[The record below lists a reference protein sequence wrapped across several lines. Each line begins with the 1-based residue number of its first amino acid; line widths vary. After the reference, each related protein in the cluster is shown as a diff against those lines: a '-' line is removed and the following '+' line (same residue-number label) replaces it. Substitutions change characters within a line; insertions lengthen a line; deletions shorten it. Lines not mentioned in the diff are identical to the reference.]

1 MTLYLLNNSST
12 AALVALIVGGSTLVA
27 LAATVAVRKAF
38 PNLAEAEAKFE
49 EATGVLRADVFAL
62 LYTIVLALVI
72 ADVSGNFTEASSTVS
87 AEATAVAQL
96 ARSASVYPAEA
107 SDAINDS
114 VREYV
119 RAVVED
125 EWPSM
130 RTGQSSPRAAAAIDG
145 LYAVYQ
151 DLNPQTAV
159 EQSFYDASVDDLDEI
174 TFQRRERLLQSQ
186 ESLSFLLRVLLV
198 VGAVVFVVLG
208 YPASVRSLAGQLVIV
223 GATAAFV
230 SFAYLL
236 TLVLDR
242 PFAGEVSVGTAPLKQ
257 GALARYWAFEGP
269 PPQLDPDR
277 VERLSPEDLVGV
289 WNSDSSF
296 GVMVFRQVGGEIRG
310 AYRNDEGTFVGR
322 IGDDGVLR
330 GWWCQEPDRQ
340 PLDNAGEVEWRL
352 LETPEGERPKL
363 DGRWKFGAAEAFRG
377 GWDLTRLGGQE
388 PPDLAPQFDAPA
400 TFCPHP

>member
-1 MTLYLLNNSST
+1 MTLYLLNNFST
-12 AALVALIVGGSTLVA
+12 AGLVALIVGGSTLVA
-27 LAATVAVRKAF
+27 MAATVAVRKAF
-38 PNLAEAEAKFE
+38 PNLAETEARFE

-96 ARSASVYPAEA
+96 AHSTSVYPAAE

-130 RTGQSSPRAAAAIDG
+130 RNGQSSPRAAAAIDG
-145 LYAVYQ
+145 LYAVFQ
-151 DLNPQTAV
+151 GLNPQTAV
-159 EQSFYDASVDDLDEI
+159 EQAFYDASVNDLDEI

-186 ESLSFLLRVLLV
+186 ESLSFLLRVLLL

-236 TLVLDR
+236 TIVLDR
-242 PFAGEVSVGTAPLKQ
+242 PFAGEVSVDTAPLMQ
-257 GALARYWAFEGP
+257 GSLARYWAFEGP
-269 PPQLDPDR
+269 PPQLDPEM
-277 VERLSPEDLVGV
+277 VERLSPEELVGV
-289 WNSDSSF
+289 WNSDSAF

-310 AYRNDEGTFVGR
+310 AYRNDGGTFVGR

-352 LETPEGERPKL
+352 LETPDGQRQVL
-363 DGRWKFGAAEAFRG
+363 DGRWKFGAQEAFRG
-377 GWDLTRLGGQE
+377 GWNLIWLGGQE
-388 PPDLAPQFDAPA
+388 PPDLAAQFDDPA